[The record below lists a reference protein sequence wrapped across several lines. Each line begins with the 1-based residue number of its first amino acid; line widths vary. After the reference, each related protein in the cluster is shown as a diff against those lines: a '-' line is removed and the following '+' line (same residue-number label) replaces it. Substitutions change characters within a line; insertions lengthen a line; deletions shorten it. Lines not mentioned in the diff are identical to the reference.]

1 MFKLKT
7 LAAIIMSALLVD
19 GAMAAEFAKEMS
31 PTTVELM
38 EKSIKETPVEDIQP
52 SALDQANDWLKSMG
66 KIPGPNKDSFIAIG
80 HYEQKA
86 NARNVSTVR
95 SLGAMV
101 AQMQAKAEIVKYLNS
116 EVSASTRAT
125 LPPNTPMLTEFD
137 EAKEA
142 LKEQLNKLMGEYE
155 DALRAV
161 DAETS
166 KQVAGINMDEL
177 FVAGIA
183 ATLSKYGVNLDIPGL
198 KAESKQKLEE
208 LQNQVASL
216 EAKLEDIK
224 KRTKEMAGALNS
236 EEASEVTL
244 LAEMVVSGSV
254 TVKSFER
261 FNDAEG
267 VYEVAV
273 VVVWST
279 AQERFIRSVL
289 GVDTEPVVLKTN
301 STKTLAEYVNAMNW
315 NAVAGTR
322 WFIDNEGAPHL
333 FAVGVVELQDKK
345 VNTRRRAKAKAEAD
359 ATHNLALTL
368 QADVRT
374 QLEAKQKVQNVRDE
388 NGDEAA
394 LTAEQLQEEVNEKVE
409 NMKLIGVSTV
419 FEGVRPSPITT
430 RDVYVKVLHLD
441 PLSMKDAL
449 EKLNRQLYIARETA
463 RKQQE
468 VKGYVDQ
475 SLTTVKEARRD
486 AESYARGAEQAAA
499 KAAEQKAA
507 EQARA
512 AEQKLGKPVRESR
525 PTTSYDNVRMRS
537 GSFSGGAADD
547 FSF

>member
-1 MFKLKT
+1 
-7 LAAIIMSALLVD
+7 
-19 GAMAAEFAKEMS
+19 
-31 PTTVELM
+31 
-38 EKSIKETPVEDIQP
+38 
-52 SALDQANDWLKSMG
+52 
-66 KIPGPNKDSFIAIG
+66 
-80 HYEQKA
+80 
-86 NARNVSTVR
+86 
-95 SLGAMV
+95 
-101 AQMQAKAEIVKYLNS
+101 
-116 EVSASTRAT
+116 
-125 LPPNTPMLTEFD
+125 
-137 EAKEA
+137 
-142 LKEQLNKLMGEYE
+142 MGEYE

-261 FNDAEG
+261 FNDVEG

-301 STKTLAEYVNAMNW
+301 SKKTLAEYVNAMNW

-388 NGDEAA
+388 NGDETA

>member
-52 SALDQANDWLKSMG
+52 PALDQANDWLKSMG

-142 LKEQLNKLMGEYE
+142 LKEQLNELMGEYE

>member
-101 AQMQAKAEIVKYLNS
+101 AQMQAKAEIVKYLNA

-142 LKEQLNKLMGEYE
+142 LKEQLNELMGEYE

>member
-261 FNDAEG
+261 FNDVEG

-301 STKTLAEYVNAMNW
+301 SKKTLAEYVNAMNW

>member
-101 AQMQAKAEIVKYLNS
+101 AQMQAKAEIVNYLNS

-261 FNDAEG
+261 FNDVEG

-301 STKTLAEYVNAMNW
+301 SKKTLAEYVNAMNW

-388 NGDEAA
+388 NGDETA

>member
-261 FNDAEG
+261 FNDVEG

-301 STKTLAEYVNAMNW
+301 SKKTLAEYVNAMNW

-388 NGDEAA
+388 NGDETA

>member
-208 LQNQVASL
+208 LQNQVVSL

-261 FNDAEG
+261 FNDVEG

-301 STKTLAEYVNAMNW
+301 SKKTLAEYVNAMNW

-388 NGDEAA
+388 NGDETA

>member
-1 MFKLKT
+1 M
-7 LAAIIMSALLVD
+7 
-19 GAMAAEFAKEMS
+19 
-31 PTTVELM
+31 
-38 EKSIKETPVEDIQP
+38 
-52 SALDQANDWLKSMG
+52 
-66 KIPGPNKDSFIAIG
+66 
-80 HYEQKA
+80 
-86 NARNVSTVR
+86 
-95 SLGAMV
+95 
-101 AQMQAKAEIVKYLNS
+101 
-116 EVSASTRAT
+116 
-125 LPPNTPMLTEFD
+125 
-137 EAKEA
+137 
-142 LKEQLNKLMGEYE
+142 
-155 DALRAV
+155 
-161 DAETS
+161 
-166 KQVAGINMDEL
+166 
-177 FVAGIA
+177 
-183 ATLSKYGVNLDIPGL
+183 
-198 KAESKQKLEE
+198 
-208 LQNQVASL
+208 
-216 EAKLEDIK
+216 
-224 KRTKEMAGALNS
+224 
-236 EEASEVTL
+236 
-244 LAEMVVSGSV
+244 
-254 TVKSFER
+254 
-261 FNDAEG
+261 
-267 VYEVAV
+267 
-273 VVVWST
+273 
-279 AQERFIRSVL
+279 
-289 GVDTEPVVLKTN
+289 
-301 STKTLAEYVNAMNW
+301 
-315 NAVAGTR
+315 
-322 WFIDNEGAPHL
+322 
-333 FAVGVVELQDKK
+333 
-345 VNTRRRAKAKAEAD
+345 
-359 ATHNLALTL
+359 